1 MRIENEALA
10 LMSNAEKAEFAIWA
24 DFLEGKGYELLT
36 QFLSGQAES
45 IHSII
50 QKPSSWDEH
59 IYARG
64 QRDALNYVLNLE
76 SILEARVSEKIIEAE
91 LEEVEESLQL

>member
-50 QKPSSWDEH
+50 QNPS
-59 IYARG
+59 
-64 QRDALNYVLNLE
+64 
-76 SILEARVSEKIIEAE
+76 
-91 LEEVEESLQL
+91 